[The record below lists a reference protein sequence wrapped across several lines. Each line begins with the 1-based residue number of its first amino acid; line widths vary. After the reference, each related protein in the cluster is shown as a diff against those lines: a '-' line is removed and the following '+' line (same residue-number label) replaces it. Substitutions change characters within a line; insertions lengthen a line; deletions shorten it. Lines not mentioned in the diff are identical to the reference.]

1 MKIKLGLVLALASMG
16 LVPLI
21 AAAKPVAAEHI
32 EVELVSE
39 NTSLVAGTQTVALRI
54 KPDAGWHVYWRNPGD
69 SGLPTKL
76 AWQNLPAAGGAG
88 ELQWPYPEEHSL
100 GDLTNYGYGSE
111 TLLPIELTLPN
122 DAPAGPLAAKA
133 SWLVCADICIPGKAD
148 LTLDTPYAAGAAQP
162 DPAWAQAFAATRAK
176 LPVPAAFGARFQ
188 FDTTEFRL
196 AAGPLPG
203 SSKTLAFFPYAGDVL
218 AHAGSRK
225 LAFDGREARLA
236 RPVSAYFVQAP
247 DAVEGVLVLGD
258 GQHAKAYEIK
268 ATPGTVAPVSGD
280 AKAAGSNTD
289 PAAAAG
295 APGFWLV
302 LALAF
307 GGGLILN
314 LMPCVF
320 PVLSLKTLS
329 VMKMQ
334 GASIDQAAGEHRRH
348 ALAYTAGVVLSFV
361 GAAALLIGLRAGGA
375 ALGWGF
381 QLQSPLFVGLL
392 VYVMIALGLS
402 LSGVVAFGTRWM
414 GAGQNLAAKP
424 GLAGS
429 FFTGVLAVVVA
440 SPCTAPFMGT
450 ALGYALTQ
458 PALVSLT
465 VFLALALGLA
475 FPFLLLGFVPRL
487 AAWLPRPGAWME
499 TLKQVLAFPLY
510 LTAVWLLWV
519 LGGLTDRNG
528 MGLAM
533 VGTVALAFGLWL
545 LGRSRHLLIQLLAWA
560 SLIGA
565 VALLFHPLLRT
576 PTDSAPRVAAIGTEA
591 YSDARLAELIAQKRS
606 VFVDFTAD
614 WCLTCKVNERVALHS
629 QKVVDAFAE
638 HQVVSMVADWTRAD
652 PAITAAL
659 ARYRRSGVPLYLV
672 SVDGA
677 EPQVLPQVLTPDLV
691 VEAVGGR

>member
-1 MKIKLGLVLALASMG
+1 MKIKLGMLALAMLG
-16 LVPLI
+16 LMSLPAR
-21 AAAKPVAAEHI
+21 AATVQAEHI
-32 EVELVSE
+32 EVELLAE
-39 NTSLVAGTQTVALRI
+39 NTTLTAGEQTVALRI
-54 KPDAGWHVYWRNPGD
+54 KPEAGWHVYWRNPGD

-76 AWQNLPAAGGAG
+76 AWQNLPAGASAG
-88 ELQWPYPEEHSL
+88 ELQWPYPEEHNL
-100 GDLTNYGYGSE
+100 GDLTNYGYGEE
-111 TLLPIELTLPN
+111 TLLPVQLTLA
-122 DAPAGPLAAKA
+122 DAPSAPLKAKA

-148 LTLDTPYAAGAAQP
+148 LSLDTAYAAGAAQP
-162 DPAWAQAFAATRAK
+162 DPAHAGAFAEARGK
-176 LPVPAAFGARFQ
+176 LPVPAAFASQFQ
-188 FDTTEFRL
+188 FDTKEFRL
-196 AAGPLPG
+196 QAGPLPG
-203 SSKTLAFFPYAGDVL
+203 NSQTLAFYPYAGDVL

-225 LAFDGREARLA
+225 LAFDTDDRVARLA
-236 RPVSAYFVQAP
+236 RPLSSYFVQAP
-247 DAVEGVLVLGD
+247 DVVEGVLVIGEGHD
-258 GQHAKAYEIK
+258 AKAYEIK
-268 ATPGTVAPVSGD
+268 ATPGTVAAVADNAKTSGKQ
-280 AKAAGSNTD
+280 ASAPIA
-289 PAAAAG
+289 

-320 PVLSLKTLS
+320 PVLSLKALS
-329 VMKMQ
+329 VMKVQ
-334 GASIDQAAGEHRRH
+334 SQAASEHRRH

-361 GAAALLIGLRAGGA
+361 AAAAVLIALRAGGA

-392 VYVMIALGLS
+392 VYVMLALGLS
-402 LSGVVAFGTRWM
+402 LSGVIEFGSSWM

-424 GLAGS
+424 GLSGS
-429 FFTGVLAVVVA
+429 FFTGVLAVIVA

-458 PALVSLT
+458 PAIVSLT

-475 FPFLLLGFVPRL
+475 FPFLLIGFVPRL

-519 LGGLTDRNG
+519 IGGLTDRNG

-533 VGTVALAFGLWL
+533 VGAVLLAFGLWL
-545 LGRSRHLLIQLLAWA
+545 LGRSRNLVVKLLALA
-560 SLIGA
+560 SIIGA
-565 VALLFHPLLRT
+565 VALLFHPLLQAST
-576 PTDSAPRVAAIGTEA
+576 EPSNKAASVGSEA
-591 YSDARLAELIAQKRS
+591 YSDARLAELIAQKRT

-629 QKVVDAFAE
+629 QKVVDAFE
-638 HQVVSMVADWTRAD
+638 KHQVVSMVADWTRAD
-652 PAITAAL
+652 PAITATL
-659 ARYRRSGVPLYLV
+659 ARYGRSGVPLYLL
-672 SVDGA
+672 SVAGA

-691 VEAVGGR
+691 AQAVGGP